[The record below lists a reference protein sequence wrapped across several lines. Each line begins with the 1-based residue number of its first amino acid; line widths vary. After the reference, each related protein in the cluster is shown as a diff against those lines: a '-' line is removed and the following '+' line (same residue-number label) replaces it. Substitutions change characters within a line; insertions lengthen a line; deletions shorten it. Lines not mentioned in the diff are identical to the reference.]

1 MVSLLSSS
9 KHRDSTAQFK
19 AMSSDDDDWMDVV
32 VIDNGSGSCQ
42 SGFAGEDA
50 PRSIFPLVV
59 GRRREGIKDFNA
71 SKSESFVGDQAVS
84 LSTVLSLRH
93 PIERG
98 VVTDWDAMET
108 IWHHVFETDLKT
120 KSEDMKVLMTDTIL
134 NPAGNREKMTE
145 VLMETFHVPGFHVK
159 NQGILSVYGSG
170 RGSTVTVN
178 IGDGVIQV
186 FVIYEGMTVL
196 AANRRLDLAGR
207 DLTLYLQRLL
217 YDRGYSFTTHAEMK
231 IVEDMKEKLCFVS
244 QDYKKDQITAET
256 TSYLDKSYTLPDGS
270 QITLGHER
278 FQCPEALFQPCLIG
292 LDCDGIHQQIN
303 ECILECGLD
312 MRRLLYSNIVL
323 SGGTTMCPGL
333 ADRLELELR
342 ALVPRSTRVKILAP
356 PERKFL
362 PWIGG
367 SIIGSLSTFQ
377 HQWITQEVYQ
387 EAGPGIVHQ
396 RCANV

>member
-1 MVSLLSSS
+1 
-9 KHRDSTAQFK
+9 
-19 AMSSDDDDWMDVV
+19 MSSDDDDWMDVV
-32 VIDNGSGSCQ
+32 VIDNGSGSSR

-50 PRSIFPLVV
+50 PRSIFPSVV
-59 GRRREGIKDFNA
+59 GGHKEGMTHFIATN
-71 SKSESFVGDQAVS
+71 SGSFVGDQAVS
-84 LSTVLSLRH
+84 LSKVLSLRH

-98 VVTDWDAMET
+98 VVTDWDAMAT
-108 IWHHVFETDLKT
+108 ILHYVFETELKT

-145 VLMETFHVPGFHVK
+145 VMMETFHVPGFHVK

-170 RGSTVTVN
+170 RGCAVTVN
-178 IGDGVIQV
+178 IGDGATQI

-217 YDRGYSFTTHAEMK
+217 YDRGYSFTTHAEMM
-231 IVEDMKEKLCFVS
+231 IVKDMKEKLCFVS

-256 TSYLDKSYTLPDGS
+256 TSDLDKSYTLPDGS

-278 FQCPEALFQPCLIG
+278 FQCPEALFQPSLLG

-303 ECILECGLD
+303 QCILECGLD
-312 MRRLLYSNIVL
+312 MRSTLYVSIVL
-323 SGGTTMCPGL
+323 SGGTTMCLGF
-333 ADRLELELR
+333 ADRLHLELQ
-342 ALVPRSTRVKILAP
+342 ALVPGPMKVKVVAP

-367 SIIGSLSTFQ
+367 SIVGSLSTFQ
-377 HQWITQEVYQ
+377 QQWITQEMYQ
-387 EAGPGIVHQ
+387 EVGPSIVHR